1 MPPPAPPP
9 PQPPPANDQ
18 NTEQVVEI
26 RSIADFQTLCVNAS
40 TTPPPVGGPVILD
53 FYADWCNPCKQLTPK
68 LTKLVIQSGGA
79 IRLAKINVDNLPD
92 ISQQLQVSS
101 LPTVMLLHKGQ
112 IVDSFQGLLPDAEL
126 KAWVDKAVK
135 LAGGPAV
142 GPKALEEAAALL
154 DGGDVPGAT
163 QAYAALMSLPELAA
177 AAKGGLA
184 MCALKDD
191 NLALA
196 QDMVAELHK
205 HHPADLSKPD
215 VRRALSTVALAAEA
229 PDEDGE
235 GGGVTIPELRA
246 ALEEERPGAW
256 KHDVRFSLAQ
266 KLLASGDHPSAVDE
280 LLRILRRDKT
290 WQEHAAKELLLKIF
304 DSLGA
309 EHEVTLRGRRRLANI
324 ILM

>member
-1 MPPPAPPP
+1 M
-9 PQPPPANDQ
+9 
-18 NTEQVVEI
+18 EI

-53 FYADWCNPCKQLTPK
+53 FYADWCDPCKQLTPK

-79 IRLAKINVDNLPD
+79 IRLAKINVDNLPE

-112 IVDSFQGLLPDAEL
+112 LVDSFQGLLKDAEL

-196 QDMVAELHK
+196 QDLCADIHK
-205 HHPADLSKPD
+205 SHASEVHKPE
-215 VRRALSTVALAAEA
+215 VRKALSQVALAAETD
-229 PDEDGE
+229 PTGE
-235 GGGVTIPELRA
+235 EGERRTAEALLA
-246 ALEEERPGAW
+246 ALDASPLDHDARFELAKLRMADGDQEGAIN
-256 KHDVRFSLAQ
+256 
-266 KLLASGDHPSAVDE
+266 E
-280 LLRILRRDKT
+280 LLQIVRRDKA
-290 WQEHAAKELLLKIF
+290 WNEGAAKELLLKVF
-304 DSLGA
+304 DALGA
-309 EHEVTLRGRRRLANI
+309 GDELAKKGRRRLANY
-324 ILM
+324 LNP